1 MSFPSVTMRSPYG
14 PDTLTLEIFN
24 KQFCLM
30 DLSGEWNFYSLK
42 CDPELSMILR
52 SKYPA
57 IKPAYHLNKRHWSSV
72 EFNFADVNFHKAILY
87 HAYLQTLKCMPKK
100 YSVSLFGT
108 YPIFMSEY
116 DEALASVLQFH

>member
-1 MSFPSVTMRSPYG
+1 
-14 PDTLTLEIFN
+14 
-24 KQFCLM
+24 M

-57 IKPAYHLNKRHWSSV
+57 IKPAYHLNKKHWSSV

-100 YSVSLFGT
+100 YSVSLFRHLSHIHVRIRRS
-108 YPIFMSEY
+108 PC
-116 DEALASVLQFH
+116 LRASIPLTPHSDKH